1 MIPLGKVRAN
11 LQDEERDLNRVGLDL
26 MGDVSKDTIMLFT
39 ALQAIHKR
47 QGDAIMLGLNTS
59 NG

>member
-1 MIPLGKVRAN
+1 MISLGNVARE
-11 LQDEERDLNRVGLDL
+11 LFDEEIELNKAGLDAL
-26 MGDVSKDTIMLFT
+26 GDVSNDTILIFT

-47 QGDAIMLGLNTS
+47 QRDAIMLGLNTS